1 MWPGGSCMDMGS
13 PPPRTFFKIGLEGL
27 SLAGA
32 SWTGKHGPWH
42 GAAGAQKRGG
52 KIRRKTLRKCA
63 GVMWPGDLAGRAA
76 QGFRAPAAGDL
87 PRCSCCN
94 FGWYSS
100 LQKRKKNFWA
110 AASLLSPHVVLTLAI
125 SSRYHNG
132 LTFRGRRLFP
142 APE

>member
-52 KIRRKTLRKCA
+52 KIRRKTLRKYA

-76 QGFRAPAAGDL
+76 QGFRAPDARDTDTLAAAAAATFL
-87 PRCSCCN
+87 
-94 FGWYSS
+94 
-100 LQKRKKNFWA
+100 A
-110 AASLLSPHVVLTLAI
+110 AASLL
-125 SSRYHNG
+125 
-132 LTFRGRRLFP
+132 P
-142 APE
+142 APASRRVDPGDFFSLP